1 MSHPMQMSL
10 SLTGWSVE
18 PELLDNV
25 AIELVHSEGF
35 GDTIRIKF
43 HFKDGREFMTEA
55 DLKDGEGIKVF
66 DALQEG
72 ISGGSHA
79 GIVS

>member
-1 MSHPMQMSL
+1 VSHPLQMSL

-18 PELLDNV
+18 PELLDDI
-25 AIELVHSEGF
+25 ATELLHSESY
-35 GDTIRIKF
+35 GDTLRIKLR
-43 HFKDGREFMTEA
+43 FKDGHEVQIEA
-55 DLKDGEGIKVF
+55 ELKEGEGIKVY

-79 GIVS
+79 GVV